1 MGRIW
6 GAANRAEGYKLG
18 AHEGW
23 LVIGVDIIVWT
34 CRGTY
39 RYFSGRPLFGDRHR
53 KTDAT
58 FLRPGTRQL
67 RANDRPPFA
76 WSWLPEWKRAAIRVG
91 ILILAITIPYAYWG
105 TGPSAVIAA
114 FVSVF
119 IIGNVVYALFGKAAR
134 RFANT
139 RHNREVVS
147 PMQAGVAKI
156 LSINPGDVKVRIPR
170 QKRGRVS

>member
-6 GAANRAEGYKLG
+6 GAANREEGYKLG
-18 AHEGW
+18 AEAGW
-23 LVIGVDIIVWT
+23 FVIGVDLIAWS
-34 CRGTY
+34 CRGIY

-76 WSWLPEWKRAAIRVG
+76 WSWLPEWKRAAIRMG
-91 ILILAITIPYAYWG
+91 ILILAITIPWAYWG
-105 TGPSAVIAA
+105 SGPSSLISA
-114 FVSVF
+114 FISVF

-134 RFANT
+134 KLANT
-139 RHNREVVS
+139 RHNREVVA
-147 PMQAGVAKI
+147 PMQAGLAKI
-156 LSINPGDVKVRIPR
+156 IGIKPNEVRVRIPK
-170 QKRGRVS
+170 QKRGRAS